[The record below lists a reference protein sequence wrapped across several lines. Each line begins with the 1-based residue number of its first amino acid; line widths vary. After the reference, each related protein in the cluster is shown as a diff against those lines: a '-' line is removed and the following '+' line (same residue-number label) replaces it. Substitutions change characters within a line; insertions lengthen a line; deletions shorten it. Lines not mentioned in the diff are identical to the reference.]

1 MKEIDDKI
9 SYEQN
14 LTNYVRDLRLRS
26 NKDKLTE
33 LSNIRNMPLKE
44 IEDSGIFYIG
54 SMVEMLLPEYIDS
67 LNDFGIISTT
77 NNKPIF
83 NNRWVIPIKDTN
95 GLVLN
100 LVGYSPY
107 EDERYIYGTSR
118 YYRRRDTLYGL
129 ENLNLAYKLGYAI
142 LTEGITDA
150 IRLRSI
156 GFKNSFAM
164 CGTQESKFIMQQ
176 LNRCRHGII
185 KIPDRDKAGL
195 RAERGWQFNRAV
207 TLKVS
212 IEYKDVDEMLKH
224 NDNLDIFMEYIN
236 YCIEYL
242 KKGYNKGFK
251 CTNYEATIL

>member
-9 SYEQN
+9 RYESS
-14 LTNYVRDLRLRS
+14 LTDYVNTLRLRS
-26 NKDKLTE
+26 DKDKLKE
-33 LSNIRNMPLKE
+33 LSKIRNIPIEE
-44 IEDSGIFYIG
+44 IENSGIFYI
-54 SMVEMLLPEYIDS
+54 SNMVEMLLPDYIS
-67 LNDFGIISTT
+67 NLSDFGVISNT

-83 NNRWVIPIKDTN
+83 NNRWVIPIRDVN
-95 GLVLN
+95 GLILN

-107 EDERYIYGTSR
+107 ENERYIYGTAR
-118 YYRRRDTLYGL
+118 YYRRRDSLYGL

-176 LNRCRHGII
+176 LNRCRHGVI

-195 RAERGWQFNRAV
+195 KAEKGWQLNRAV

-212 IEYKDVDEMLKH
+212 IEYKDVDEMLR
-224 NDNLDIFMEYIN
+224 DNTNLEIFMEYIN
-236 YCIEYL
+236 YCIDYL
-242 KKGYNKGFK
+242 KGGKNRGFK
-251 CTNYEATIL
+251 YTNYEATII